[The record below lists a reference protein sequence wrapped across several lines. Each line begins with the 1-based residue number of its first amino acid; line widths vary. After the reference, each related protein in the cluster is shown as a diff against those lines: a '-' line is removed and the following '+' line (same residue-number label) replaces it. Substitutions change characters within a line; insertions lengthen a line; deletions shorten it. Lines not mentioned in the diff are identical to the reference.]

1 MRVVG
6 ERCAGVSSLRWVAF
20 FLVVLLVV
28 AFAATG
34 QEDPKPF
41 GGELPLWE
49 PYWSPHLL
57 SFGGFGTPDSVNA
70 FCFFDIFWDQNPEL
84 IIGGDVIHTIG
95 IIEGDKVCEEYPH
108 LGDRFGVSDVREK
121 LLVGDM
127 ACGDLDG
134 DGAKDL
140 VVRQREGLQI
150 FLNKR
155 RWGLELTPES
165 PYRFAGRYPS
175 VIVVDYTQDGA
186 PDVVLAGGE
195 GGLVYPGDGK
205 GGLEE
210 AFQLSGV
217 EGRFHDLAAGVY
229 EGNFGLWMLT
239 TEGLWFFPAGER
251 AGVKVQEDFGR
262 GLTVADFDGDGVL
275 DLAIGR
281 IGSKVE
287 VLLSKQGGEY
297 ASQVVDISLETG
309 WDFQVDRVASGDL
322 NGDEWPDLVAIQ
334 NLPAELVVIYNLG
347 QGHFEKAYRYEVQ
360 DRGEIPNVWI
370 NPERR
375 PQIDEVLIA
384 DVTRDGQDDVVLS
397 IDAFFL
403 TVFTARATPEGRC
416 FQHLAGGAL
425 LGTCD
430 IDGDGT
436 LEILREARGGGVA
449 TLYNKGAGLFA
460 YEDLVSAPPDSEEI
474 WWPDIA
480 RLADLDGDSVLDL
493 LVWGHTAT
501 LGAQVLVWH
510 HDVGEDEWSFGW
522 RFVLLGDSPVLREVL
537 TPDLDDDGKSEVVLS
552 IGSEVVILEETGNSP
567 EAQLLEE
574 NRIDIGG
581 EVDLLEQIIWRGKD
595 AVIGFRRDA
604 DQQATRV
611 VLISGNEVI
620 ESNYI
625 YQAALRDAISCDLNL
640 DGYDDLVFTA
650 LIPVEEGAPGIVTYG
665 LWSLENEELRPFAVE
680 VVVLVGAANGEF
692 EEETF
697 LMTGWP
703 EERVPFGCRG
713 MVAGDFNGDGR
724 IDLATA
730 VTPPWGNP
738 GGVVVI
744 TQNEDGFAPPIFIEA
759 QWGDQTFAVDLN
771 GDGTDEIVLDVIT
784 RDLCLLSWSR
794 Q

>member
-34 QEDPKPF
+34 QEDSKPF

-347 QGHFEKAYRYEVQ
+347 QGHFEKAYRYEIQ
-360 DRGEIPNVWI
+360 DRGDIPNVWI

-403 TVFTARATPEGRC
+403 TVFTATATPSGRC
-416 FQHLAGGAL
+416 YQRFRG
-425 LGTCD
+425 
-430 IDGDGT
+430 GT
-436 LEILREARGGGVA
+436 LI
-449 TLYNKGAGLFA
+449 GAF
-460 YEDLVSAPPDSEEI
+460 
-474 WWPDIA
+474 
-480 RLADLDGDSVLDL
+480 DLDGDGVEELLNGNVDIGGVSVLRNNGFGLFQEAFLLVPPKDVFGQWVPYFARTGDVNGDNISDLIVWGDVINTGAGVAVWYGRAEGQLRFGWAYTFSGEIRTQRVLEVLDL
-493 LVWGHTAT
+493 L
-501 LGAQVLVWH
+501 
-510 HDVGEDEWSFGW
+510 E
-522 RFVLLGDSPVLREVL
+522 
-537 TPDLDDDGKSEVVLS
+537 DDGKDEIVIAADEEIIILRDSSVQGE
-552 IGSEVVILEETGNSP
+552 GSLPEEKRISWGGIVGPLTTLQQGGEKILAGFRLTSDWDKL
-567 EAQLLEE
+567 QLLLMS
-574 NRIDIGG
+574 NT
-581 EVDLLEQIIWRGKD
+581 QIIE
-595 AVIGFRRDA
+595 
-604 DQQATRV
+604 T
-611 VLISGNEVI
+611 
-620 ESNYI
+620 
-625 YQAALRDAISCDLNL
+625 DLE
-640 DGYDDLVFTA
+640 YD
-650 LIPVEEGAPGIVTYG
+650 
-665 LWSLENEELRPFAVE
+665 FAVYDLE
-680 VVVLVGAANGEF
+680 
-692 EEETF
+692 
-697 LMTGWP
+697 
-703 EERVPFGCRG
+703 
-713 MVAGDFNGDGR
+713 AGDFNGDGVEDMAFIALGSVDESDPAVISYGFDPSTNKEKPIAVFIGWLLGDEEGAFSESVQLMTEWPEER
-724 IDLATA
+724 LPFSYGGLSLGDFDGDHRLDLA
-730 VTPPWGNP
+730 VTVEPPWKRP
-738 GGVVVI
+738 GGVVI
-744 TQNEDGFAPPIFIEA
+744 LLQRDGKPLYLAAKRGRKP
-759 QWGDQTFAVDLN
+759 VVLDLN
-771 GDGTDEIVLDVIT
+771 RDGQDEIALGVLGS
-784 RDLCLLSWSR
+784 RFCLLSYPNHE
-794 Q
+794 